1 MLHDALLFTYVTS
14 FIAVVPGDD
23 VVSIGENS
31 WNILYISE
39 HDEEAIIRQF
49 VSNGGIM
56 LNPIY
61 SPPATVRGESYEQ
74 SVEHPSHVVTALKN
88 VRNSFT
94 VSPPVADWEKG
105 IFSCLAWNSL
115 GTKVAMCFVDSTI
128 HIYNIKKQ
136 MWEETVL
143 SDASM
148 SGIRQLCWKPG
159 SRDTVTV
166 ATRNGV
172 FVWSTIGDLESQSL
186 FQVSAEANVLSAQYS
201 PNGEYSPHVTMMCR
215 YLCVIRKDDY
225 RVYLYNTCDYQ
236 LVNTLGSLTCLPR
249 KVLFSPDCQLL
260 VVLSEC
266 GCGGAVM

>member
-1 MLHDALLFTYVTS
+1 MLHYALLFACVTS
-14 FIAVVPGDD
+14 FIAVVPEDD

-31 WNILYISE
+31 WNILYISGR
-39 HDEEAIIRQF
+39 DEEAIIRQF

-61 SPPATVRGESYEQ
+61 SPPGTVRGESYKQ
-74 SVEHPSHVVTALKN
+74 SAEHPSHFVTALKN
-88 VRNSFT
+88 MRNSFT
-94 VSPPVADWEKG
+94 VSLPVADWERS

-136 MWEETVL
+136 MWEATVL
-143 SDASM
+143 SDASVN
-148 SGIRQLCWKPG
+148 GIRQLCWKPG
-159 SRDTVTV
+159 SRDTVAV

-186 FQVSAEANVLSAQYS
+186 LRVSAEANVLSAQYS
-201 PNGEYSPHVTMMCR
+201 PDGEYSLYATMTCR
-215 YLCVIRKDDY
+215 YLCVIRKDDH

-236 LVNTLGSLTCLPR
+236 LVNTVGSLACLPR

-260 VVLSEC
+260 AVLSEC
-266 GCGGAVM
+266 GCGGDVM

>member
-1 MLHDALLFTYVTS
+1 
-14 FIAVVPGDD
+14 
-23 VVSIGENS
+23 
-31 WNILYISE
+31 
-39 HDEEAIIRQF
+39 
-49 VSNGGIM
+49 
-56 LNPIY
+56 
-61 SPPATVRGESYEQ
+61 
-74 SVEHPSHVVTALKN
+74 
-88 VRNSFT
+88 
-94 VSPPVADWEKG
+94 
-105 IFSCLAWNSL
+105 
-115 GTKVAMCFVDSTI
+115 
-128 HIYNIKKQ
+128 

-159 SRDTVTV
+159 SRDTITV

-201 PNGEYSPHVTMMCR
+201 PNGEYSPHVAVMCR

-266 GCGGAVM
+266 GCGGVAIVGETCPFTTQSPGEGRTGACRKSSASQIAAFRPLRTISMSPASRRRPLSSIFCSSATTTTFSVSLMCVCDP